1 MVPQHSQDGTM
12 SRAEFDL
19 LTSTTTAHN
28 IGVTGGTP
36 QSSSIVFGS
45 QLVDKNS
52 ITPYSDATQ
61 TKKHSPGHIK
71 RPMNPFM
78 VWSQIQRRIICEK
91 TPDMHNAE
99 ISKNLGAR
107 WKDLTEVQKQP
118 FIEEAERLRKLHSL
132 EYPGYKYCPKK
143 KQPKSQKRIA
153 SPISK
158 KTAARKSG
166 KIPKNDSNNN
176 NSNNNNSFSTSDSIQ
191 PEMAKL
197 RRELPSMDIDNC
209 SIPTP
214 NCQMPFS
221 ANDLIPN
228 SPESAKLFDD
238 NSILCSSESN
248 DQMYVDEKYPYNVIM
263 DQLHTEETY
272 KILTPDEIYE
282 LPGDDKTFGNFK
294 FNQTKVFDDCTDRF
308 TYKPDSINEILTS
321 SDANLNSASRTY
333 NKINIDQLNEVMVED
348 FGGDYFRN
356 DLNNFDET
364 ASSSSGSHLQ
374 FDCTDDVLSD
384 NDIAY
389 YLNNIKT
396 EI

>member
-1 MVPQHSQDGTM
+1 
-12 SRAEFDL
+12 
-19 LTSTTTAHN
+19 
-28 IGVTGGTP
+28 
-36 QSSSIVFGS
+36 
-45 QLVDKNS
+45 
-52 ITPYSDATQ
+52 
-61 TKKHSPGHIK
+61 
-71 RPMNPFM
+71 MNPFM

-99 ISKNLGAR
+99 ISKSLGVK

-158 KTAARKSG
+158 KTVARKSG
-166 KIPKNDSNNN
+166 KIPKNDTNN
-176 NSNNNNSFSTSDSIQ
+176 NNNNSFNSTSDSVQ
-191 PEMAKL
+191 PEMTKL

-228 SPESAKLFDD
+228 SPESAKVYDD
-238 NSILCSSESN
+238 NSLLCSSESN
-248 DQMYVDEKYPYNVIM
+248 DQMHVDETFMYNVIM
-263 DQLHTEETY
+263 DQSHSEDTY
-272 KILTPDEIYE
+272 KILPPDEIYD
-282 LPGDDKTFGNFK
+282 LPGNFK
-294 FNQTKVFDDCTDRF
+294 FNQAKVFDDCTDRF
-308 TYKPDSINEILTS
+308 TYKAINEILTS

-333 NKINIDQLNEVMVED
+333 NKIGTLQPFTTTSSKFNGTNLADLDQLNEVMVDE
-348 FGGDYFRN
+348 FGGDYFRS
-356 DLNNFDET
+356 DLSNFDET
-364 ASSSSGSHLQ
+364 ASSSSGSHLK
-374 FDCTDDVLSD
+374 FDCSDEVLSD

-389 YLNNIKT
+389 YLENIKT

>member
-1 MVPQHSQDGTM
+1 MTNSFIHLPSLII
-12 SRAEFDL
+12 FYKL
-19 LTSTTTAHN
+19 LQVN
-28 IGVTGGTP
+28 L
-36 QSSSIVFGS
+36 F
-45 QLVDKNS
+45 QLFTFFFV
-52 ITPYSDATQ
+52 YFQ

-176 NSNNNNSFSTSDSIQ
+176 NNNNNNSFSTSDSIQ

-221 ANDLIPN
+221 PIR
-228 SPESAKLFDD
+228 SHTKL
-238 NSILCSSESN
+238 
-248 DQMYVDEKYPYNVIM
+248 
-263 DQLHTEETY
+263 
-272 KILTPDEIYE
+272 
-282 LPGDDKTFGNFK
+282 
-294 FNQTKVFDDCTDRF
+294 
-308 TYKPDSINEILTS
+308 
-321 SDANLNSASRTY
+321 SR
-333 NKINIDQLNEVMVED
+333 K
-348 FGGDYFRN
+348 
-356 DLNNFDET
+356 
-364 ASSSSGSHLQ
+364 S
-374 FDCTDDVLSD
+374 
-384 NDIAY
+384 
-389 YLNNIKT
+389 
-396 EI
+396 

>member
-1 MVPQHSQDGTM
+1 
-12 SRAEFDL
+12 
-19 LTSTTTAHN
+19 
-28 IGVTGGTP
+28 
-36 QSSSIVFGS
+36 
-45 QLVDKNS
+45 
-52 ITPYSDATQ
+52 
-61 TKKHSPGHIK
+61 
-71 RPMNPFM
+71 MNPFM

-107 WKDLTEVQKQP
+107 WKDLTELQKQP

-153 SPISK
+153 SPINK
-158 KTAARKSG
+158 KTAARKTG
-166 KIPKNDSNNN
+166 KLPKNDSNNN
-176 NSNNNNSFSTSDSIQ
+176 NNTSTSDSTQ
-191 PEMAKL
+191 PELAKI
-197 RRELPSMDIDNC
+197 RRELPSMDVDNC
-209 SIPTP
+209 LIPT
-214 NCQMPFS
+214 QMPFS

-238 NSILCSSESN
+238 NSILCSSESD
-248 DQMYVDEKYPYNVIM
+248 DQMYVDEKFPYNVIM

-272 KILTPDEIYE
+272 KILTPDDIYE

-294 FNQTKVFDDCTDRF
+294 FNQTKVFDDDRF
-308 TYKPDSINEILTS
+308 TYKTDSISEILTS

-333 NKINIDQLNEVMVED
+333 SKISALQSFSINNNKFNGTNLADLDQLNEVMVDE
-348 FGGDYFRN
+348 FGSDYFRN
-356 DLNNFDET
+356 DLSNFDET
-364 ASSSSGSHLQ
+364 ASSSSGSHLK
-374 FDCTDDVLSD
+374 FDCSDDVLSD

-396 EI
+396 EM

>member
-1 MVPQHSQDGTM
+1 MIFPDPHIKRDVGLSNY
-12 SRAEFDL
+12 L
-19 LTSTTTAHN
+19 
-28 IGVTGGTP
+28 
-36 QSSSIVFGS
+36 
-45 QLVDKNS
+45 K
-52 ITPYSDATQ
+52 

-99 ISKNLGAR
+99 ISKSLGAR

-166 KIPKNDSNNN
+166 KLPKNDSNNN
-176 NSNNNNSFSTSDSIQ
+176 NNNNSFSTSDSIQ

-248 DQMYVDEKYPYNVIM
+248 DQMYVDEKFPYNVIM
-263 DQLHTEETY
+263 DQLNTEETY

-294 FNQTKVFDDCTDRF
+294 FNQTKLFDDGTDRF
-308 TYKPDSINEILTS
+308 EILTS

-333 NKINIDQLNEVMVED
+333 NKINLDQLNEVMVDD
-348 FGGDYFRN
+348 FAGDIFRN
-356 DLNNFDET
+356 DLSNFDET
-364 ASSSSGSHLQ
+364 ASSSSGSHLK
-374 FDCTDDVLSD
+374 FDCSDDVFSD

>member
-1 MVPQHSQDGTM
+1 
-12 SRAEFDL
+12 
-19 LTSTTTAHN
+19 
-28 IGVTGGTP
+28 
-36 QSSSIVFGS
+36 
-45 QLVDKNS
+45 
-52 ITPYSDATQ
+52 
-61 TKKHSPGHIK
+61 
-71 RPMNPFM
+71 MNPFM

-99 ISKNLGAR
+99 ISKSLGLK

-158 KTAARKSG
+158 KTVARKSG

-176 NSNNNNSFSTSDSIQ
+176 NNNNNSFGTSDSVQ
-191 PEMAKL
+191 PEVAKL
-197 RRELPSMDIDNC
+197 RRELPSMDIDNV

-228 SPESAKLFDD
+228 SPESAKVYDD
-238 NSILCSSESN
+238 NSLLCSPESN
-248 DQMYVDEKYPYNVIM
+248 DQWNADEKFIYNVIM
-263 DQLHTEETY
+263 DQSHGEDTY
-272 KILTPDEIYE
+272 KILQPDEIYD

-308 TYKPDSINEILTS
+308 TYKTGFINEILTS

-333 NKINIDQLNEVMVED
+333 NKISTLQPFTVNNNKFNGTNLADLDQLNEVMVDD
-348 FGGDYFRN
+348 FGGGDYFQN
-356 DLNNFDET
+356 DLSNFDET
-364 ASSSSGSHLQ
+364 ASSSSGSHLK
-374 FDCTDDVLSD
+374 FDCSDEVLSD

-389 YLNNIKT
+389 YLENIKT